1 MTVSEDCL
9 KEEIN
14 EVSNLDFLLD
24 NEAIVS
30 QLVTNYSENYQVS
43 LKDAKLIKSFQDRK
57 AFSKNT
63 EIYAPLE
70 SILIISK
77 AW

>member
-1 MTVSEDCL
+1 MTISEDCL

-14 EVSNLDFLLD
+14 EVTNLDFLLE
-24 NEAIVS
+24 NEALVC
-30 QLVTNYSENYQVS
+30 QLITTYSESYQVS
-43 LKDAKLIKSFQDRK
+43 LKDAKLIKSLEEKK
-57 AFSKNT
+57 ANSKNT
-63 EIYAPLE
+63 QIYDSLA

>member
-1 MTVSEDCL
+1 LTISEDCL

-14 EVSNLDFLLD
+14 EVTNLDFLLE
-24 NEAIVS
+24 NEALVC
-30 QLVTNYSENYQVS
+30 QLITNYSESYQVS
-43 LKDAKLIKSFQDRK
+43 LKDAKIIKSLEEKK
-57 AFSKNT
+57 ANSKNT
-63 EIYAPLE
+63 QIYVSLG

>member
-1 MTVSEDCL
+1 MTISEDCL

-14 EVSNLDFLLD
+14 EVTNLDFLLE
-24 NEAIVS
+24 NEALVC
-30 QLVTNYSENYQVS
+30 QLITNYSESYQVS
-43 LKDAKLIKSFQDRK
+43 LKDAKIIKSLEEKK
-57 AFSKNT
+57 ANSKNT
-63 EIYAPLE
+63 QIYVSLG

>member
-1 MTVSEDCL
+1 LTISEDCL

-14 EVSNLDFLLD
+14 EVTNLDFLLE
-24 NEAIVS
+24 NEALVC
-30 QLVTNYSENYQVS
+30 QLITTYSESYQVS
-43 LKDAKLIKSFQDRK
+43 LKDAKLIKSLEEKK
-57 AFSKNT
+57 ANSKNT
-63 EIYAPLE
+63 QIYDSLA